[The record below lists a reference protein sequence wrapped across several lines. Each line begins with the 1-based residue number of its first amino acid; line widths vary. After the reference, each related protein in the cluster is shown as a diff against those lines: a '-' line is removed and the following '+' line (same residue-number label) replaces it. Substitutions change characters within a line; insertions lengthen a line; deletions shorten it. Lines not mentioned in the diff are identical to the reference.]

1 MPMNHLPTPAK
12 QLKPTTSMDASD
24 ALYLDTLCDR
34 RDAAM
39 LSPFTD
45 AEGLL
50 AGGEEAGTDES
61 ADAPTAT
68 PVAPN

>member
-1 MPMNHLPTPAK
+1 MNHLPTPAK
-12 QLKPTTSMDASD
+12 HVKPTTSMDASD

-50 AGGEEAGTDES
+50 AGGEEAANDQS
-61 ADAPTAT
+61 ADAPRA
-68 PVAPN
+68 APAAN